1 MTSRLSL
8 RSLFAAGFVPLVA
21 ASLALSSCSDS
32 TDESAPSFKGKG
44 SGMTT
49 VNNSDKEEENA
60 EETTAAQKTV
70 TKEEEAPEEPPVV
83 TVTQTEKQEAPSS
96 TGGGQKTGVGNYI
109 SDFNEYGW
117 LDGGYANCQR
127 FERALFAG
135 AGPDGRAI
143 ICETGG
149 SDKIYR
155 SSMFDGQFQTSDVTQ
170 DGNNYYVNADPSI
183 IVVTPSGVSVR
194 EGGGLA
200 ATGEFT
206 ESWQR

>member
-8 RSLFAAGFVPLVA
+8 RPLIAAGFVPLVA
-21 ASLALSSCSDS
+21 ASLALSGCSNS
-32 TDESAPSFKGKG
+32 TDESAPSFKGEG

-49 VNNSDKEEENA
+49 VNNSDKEEETA
-60 EETTAAQKTV
+60 EETTAAQETV
-70 TKEEEAPEEPPVV
+70 TKESPEERPVV

-135 AGPDGRAI
+135 AGPDGRVI

-149 SDKIYR
+149 GVKFYR

>member
-8 RSLFAAGFVPLVA
+8 RPLIAAGFVPLVA
-21 ASLALSSCSDS
+21 ASLALSGCSNS
-32 TDESAPSFKGKG
+32 TDEAAPSFKGEG

-60 EETTAAQKTV
+60 EETTAAQETV
-70 TKEEEAPEEPPVV
+70 TKESPEEAPVV

-109 SDFNEYGW
+109 SNFNEYGW

-135 AGPDGRAI
+135 AGPDGRVI

-149 SDKIYR
+149 GVKFYR

>member
-8 RSLFAAGFVPLVA
+8 RPLIAAGFVPLVA
-21 ASLALSSCSDS
+21 ASLALSGCSNS
-32 TDESAPSFKGKG
+32 TDESAPSFKGEG

-49 VNNSDKEEENA
+49 VNNSDKEEETA
-60 EETTAAQKTV
+60 EETTAAQETV
-70 TKEEEAPEEPPVV
+70 TKESPEEPPVV

-109 SDFNEYGW
+109 SNFNEYGW

-135 AGPDGRAI
+135 SGPDGRVI

-149 SDKIYR
+149 GYKFYR
-155 SSMFDGQFQTSDVTQ
+155 SSMFDGQFETGDVTQ

>member
-1 MTSRLSL
+1 MTSRSHL
-8 RSLFAAGFVPLVA
+8 RSFTIAGLVPLVV
-21 ASLALSSCSDS
+21 ASLALSGCNDS
-32 TDESAPSFKGKG
+32 KDEAAPSFKGEG

-49 VNNSDKEEENA
+49 VNNSDEETEGA
-60 EETTAAQKTV
+60 EETTAAKKTV

-83 TVTQTEKQEAPSS
+83 TVTQTEKQESS
-96 TGGGQKTGVGNYI
+96 SSSGGGQKSGVGNYI

-135 AGPDGRAI
+135 SGPDGRVI

-149 SDKIYR
+149 GDKVYR
-155 SSMFDGQFQTSDVTQ
+155 SSMFDGQFETSDVSQ

-200 ATGEFT
+200 AAGEFT

>member
-8 RSLFAAGFVPLVA
+8 RSLIAAGFVPLVA
-21 ASLALSSCSDS
+21 ASLALSGCSNS
-32 TDESAPSFKGKG
+32 TDESAPSFKGEG

-49 VNNSDKEEENA
+49 VNNSDKEEETA
-60 EETTAAQKTV
+60 EETTAAQETV
-70 TKEEEAPEEPPVV
+70 TKESPEEPPVV

-109 SDFNEYGW
+109 SNFNEYGW

-135 AGPDGRAI
+135 SGPDGRVI

-149 SDKIYR
+149 GYKFYR
-155 SSMFDGQFQTSDVTQ
+155 SSMFDGQFETGDVTQ

>member
-1 MTSRLSL
+1 MTSRLIL
-8 RSLFAAGFVPLVA
+8 RPLIAAGFVPLVA
-21 ASLALSSCSDS
+21 ASLALSGCSDS
-32 TDESAPSFKGKG
+32 TDESAPSFKGEG

-60 EETTAAQKTV
+60 EETTAAQETV
-70 TKEEEAPEEPPVV
+70 TKEAPEEPPVV

-109 SDFNEYGW
+109 SNFNEYGW

-135 AGPDGRAI
+135 AGPDGRVI

-149 SDKIYR
+149 GYKFYR
-155 SSMFDGQFQTSDVTQ
+155 SSMFDGQFESGDVTQ

>member
-8 RSLFAAGFVPLVA
+8 RPLIAAGFVPLVA
-21 ASLALSSCSDS
+21 ASLALSGCSNS
-32 TDESAPSFKGKG
+32 TDESAPSFKGEG

-49 VNNSDKEEENA
+49 VNNSDKEEETA
-60 EETTAAQKTV
+60 EETTAAQETV
-70 TKEEEAPEEPPVV
+70 TKESPEVPPVV

-96 TGGGQKTGVGNYI
+96 PGGGQKTGEGNYI
-109 SDFNEYGW
+109 SDFNGHGW
-117 LDGGYANCQR
+117 LDGGYASCNR

-135 AGPDGRAI
+135 SGPDGRVI

-149 SDKIYR
+149 GYKFYR
-155 SSMFDGQFQTSDVTQ
+155 SSMFDGQFESDDVTQ

>member
-1 MTSRLSL
+1 MTSRSRL
-8 RSLFAAGFVPLVA
+8 RSLTIAGLVPLVA
-21 ASLALSSCSDS
+21 ASLALSGCNDS
-32 TDESAPSFKGKG
+32 KDEAAPSFKGEG

-49 VNNSDKEEENA
+49 VNNSDEETEGA
-60 EETTAAQKTV
+60 EETTAAKRTV
-70 TKEEEAPEEPPVV
+70 TKEEEASEEPPVV
-83 TVTQTEKQEAPSS
+83 TVTQTEKKESS
-96 TGGGQKTGVGNYI
+96 SSADDGYKTSEGNYI
-109 SDFNEYGW
+109 SDFNGHGW
-117 LDGGYANCQR
+117 LDGGYASCNR

-135 AGPDGRAI
+135 SGPDGRVI

-149 SDKIYR
+149 GDKVYR
-155 SSMFDGQFQTSDVTQ
+155 SSMFDGQFETSDVSQ
-170 DGNNYYVNADPSI
+170 DGNNYYINADPSI

>member
-1 MTSRLSL
+1 
-8 RSLFAAGFVPLVA
+8 
-21 ASLALSSCSDS
+21 
-32 TDESAPSFKGKG
+32 
-44 SGMTT
+44 MTT
-49 VNNSDKEEENA
+49 VNNSDKEEETA
-60 EETTAAQKTV
+60 EETTAAQETV

-149 SDKIYR
+149 GDKIYR

-183 IVVTPSGVSVR
+183 IVVTPSAVSVR

>member
-8 RSLFAAGFVPLVA
+8 RPLIAAGFVPFVA
-21 ASLALSSCSDS
+21 ASLALSGCSNS
-32 TDESAPSFKGKG
+32 TDESAPSFKGEG

-60 EETTAAQKTV
+60 EETTAAQETV
-70 TKEEEAPEEPPVV
+70 TKESPEEPPVV

-109 SDFNEYGW
+109 SNFNEYGW
-117 LDGGYANCQR
+117 LDDGYANCQR

-135 AGPDGRAI
+135 AGPDGRVI

-149 SDKIYR
+149 GDKVYR

>member
-8 RSLFAAGFVPLVA
+8 RPLIAAGFVPLMA
-21 ASLALSSCSDS
+21 ASLALSGCSDS
-32 TDESAPSFKGKG
+32 TDDAAPSFKGKG

-60 EETTAAQKTV
+60 EESTPAQETV
-70 TKEEEAPEEPPVV
+70 TKEEEPPVV

-149 SDKIYR
+149 GDKIYR

>member
-8 RSLFAAGFVPLVA
+8 RPLIAAGFVPLVA
-21 ASLALSSCSDS
+21 ASLALSGCSNS
-32 TDESAPSFKGKG
+32 TDESAPSFKGEG

-49 VNNSDKEEENA
+49 VNNSDKEEETA
-60 EETTAAQKTV
+60 EETTAAQETV
-70 TKEEEAPEEPPVV
+70 TKESPEEPPVV

-109 SDFNEYGW
+109 SNFNEYGW

-135 AGPDGRAI
+135 SGPDGRVI

-149 SDKIYR
+149 GYKFYR
-155 SSMFDGQFQTSDVTQ
+155 SSMFDGQFESGDVTQ

-183 IVVTPSGVSVR
+183 IVVTPSAVSVR

>member
-8 RSLFAAGFVPLVA
+8 RPLIAAGFFPLVA

-32 TDESAPSFKGKG
+32 TDESAPSFKGEG

-49 VNNSDKEEENA
+49 VNNSDKEENA
-60 EETTAAQKTV
+60 EETTAAQETV

-149 SDKIYR
+149 GDKIYR

-170 DGNNYYVNADPSI
+170 DGNNYYVKADPSI
-183 IVVTPSGVSVR
+183 IVVTPSAVSVR

>member
-1 MTSRLSL
+1 MNSRSRL
-8 RSLFAAGFVPLVA
+8 RSLIAAGFVPLMA
-21 ASLALSSCSDS
+21 ASLALSGCSNAE
-32 TDESAPSFKGKG
+32 DEAAPSFKGEG
-44 SGMTT
+44 GGMTT
-49 VNNSDKEEENA
+49 VNNSNKEADNA
-60 EETTAAQKTV
+60 EENTDAQKTA
-70 TKEEEAPEEPPVV
+70 TKEEEAPKEPPVV
-83 TVTQTEKQEAPSS
+83 TVTQTEKQESPSS
-96 TGGGQKTGVGNYI
+96 SGGGQKSGVGKYI
-109 SDFNEYGW
+109 SNFNEYGW

-135 AGPDGRAI
+135 SGPDGRVI

-149 SDKIYR
+149 GVKFYR

>member
-1 MTSRLSL
+1 
-8 RSLFAAGFVPLVA
+8 
-21 ASLALSSCSDS
+21 
-32 TDESAPSFKGKG
+32 
-44 SGMTT
+44 MTT
-49 VNNSDKEEENA
+49 VNNSDKEEETA
-60 EETTAAQKTV
+60 EETTAAQETV
-70 TKEEEAPEEPPVV
+70 TKESPEEPPVV

-135 AGPDGRAI
+135 SGPDGRVI

-149 SDKIYR
+149 GYKFYR
-155 SSMFDGQFQTSDVTQ
+155 SSMFDGQFESGDVTQ

-183 IVVTPSGVSVR
+183 IVVTPSAVSVR

>member
-1 MTSRLSL
+1 MTSRFSL
-8 RSLFAAGFVPLVA
+8 RPLIAAGFVPLVA
-21 ASLALSSCSDS
+21 ASLALSGCSDS
-32 TDESAPSFKGKG
+32 TDEAAPSFKGEG

-60 EETTAAQKTV
+60 EETTAAQETV
-70 TKEEEAPEEPPVV
+70 TKEAPEEPPVV
-83 TVTQTEKQEAPSS
+83 TVTQTERQEAPSS
-96 TGGGQKTGVGNYI
+96 TGGGQKTGEGNYI
-109 SDFNEYGW
+109 SDFNGHGW
-117 LDGGYANCQR
+117 LDGGYASCNR

-135 AGPDGRAI
+135 AGPDGRVI

-149 SDKIYR
+149 GYKFYR
-155 SSMFDGQFQTSDVTQ
+155 SSMFDGQFESGDVTQ

>member
-1 MTSRLSL
+1 M
-8 RSLFAAGFVPLVA
+8 V
-21 ASLALSSCSDS
+21 
-32 TDESAPSFKGKG
+32 K
-44 SGMTT
+44 
-49 VNNSDKEEENA
+49 
-60 EETTAAQKTV
+60 
-70 TKEEEAPEEPPVV
+70 
-83 TVTQTEKQEAPSS
+83 VTQAEKQEAPSS

-109 SDFNEYGW
+109 AGFNEYGW

-135 AGPDGRAI
+135 AGPDGRVI

-149 SDKIYR
+149 GDKIYR

-183 IVVTPSGVSVR
+183 IVVTPSAVSVR

>member
-1 MTSRLSL
+1 MNSRSRL
-8 RSLFAAGFVPLVA
+8 RSLIAAGFVPLVA
-21 ASLALSSCSDS
+21 ASLALSGCSNAK
-32 TDESAPSFKGKG
+32 DEAAPSFKGEG
-44 SGMTT
+44 GGMTT
-49 VNNSDKEEENA
+49 VNNSNKEADNA
-60 EETTAAQKTV
+60 EENTDAQKTA
-70 TKEEEAPEEPPVV
+70 TKEEEAPKEPPVV
-83 TVTQTEKQEAPSS
+83 TVTQTEKQESPSS
-96 TGGGQKTGVGNYI
+96 SGGGQKSGVGNYI
-109 SDFNEYGW
+109 SNFNEYGW

-135 AGPDGRAI
+135 SGPDGRVI

-149 SDKIYR
+149 GIKFYR

>member
-8 RSLFAAGFVPLVA
+8 RPLIAAGFVPLVA
-21 ASLALSSCSDS
+21 ASLALSGCSDS
-32 TDESAPSFKGKG
+32 TDESAPSFKGEG

-49 VNNSDKEEENA
+49 VNNSDKEEETA
-60 EETTAAQKTV
+60 EETTAAQETV
-70 TKEEEAPEEPPVV
+70 TKESPEESPVV

-109 SDFNEYGW
+109 SNFNEYGW

-135 AGPDGRAI
+135 AGPDGRVI

-149 SDKIYR
+149 GVKFYR

>member
-8 RSLFAAGFVPLVA
+8 RPLIAAGFFPLVA
-21 ASLALSSCSDS
+21 ASLALSGCSDS
-32 TDESAPSFKGKG
+32 SDESAPSFKGKG

-60 EETTAAQKTV
+60 EETTAAQETV

-96 TGGGQKTGVGNYI
+96 TGGGQKTGEGNYI
-109 SDFNEYGW
+109 SDFNGHGW
-117 LDGGYANCQR
+117 LDGGYATCNR

-135 AGPDGRAI
+135 SGPDGRVI

-149 SDKIYR
+149 GYKFYR
-155 SSMFDGQFQTSDVTQ
+155 SSMFDGQFESGDVTQ

>member
-8 RSLFAAGFVPLVA
+8 RPLIAAGFVPLVA
-21 ASLALSSCSDS
+21 ASLALSGCSNS
-32 TDESAPSFKGKG
+32 TDESAPSFKGEG

-49 VNNSDKEEENA
+49 VNNSDKEEETA
-60 EETTAAQKTV
+60 EETTAAQETV
-70 TKEEEAPEEPPVV
+70 TKESPEEPPVV

-96 TGGGQKTGVGNYI
+96 TGGGQKTGEGNYI
-109 SDFNEYGW
+109 SDFNGHGW
-117 LDGGYANCQR
+117 LDGGYASCNR

-135 AGPDGRAI
+135 AGPDGRVI

-149 SDKIYR
+149 GDKIYR
-155 SSMFDGQFQTSDVTQ
+155 SSMFDGQFQTSDVTR

-183 IVVTPSGVSVR
+183 IVVTPSAVSVR

>member
-1 MTSRLSL
+1 MPSRLSL
-8 RSLFAAGFVPLVA
+8 RPIIAAGVVSLVA
-21 ASLALSSCSDS
+21 ASLALSGCSNS
-32 TDESAPSFKGKG
+32 TDESAPSFKGEG

-49 VNNSDKEEENA
+49 VNNSDKEEETA
-60 EETTAAQKTV
+60 EETTAAQETV
-70 TKEEEAPEEPPVV
+70 TKESPEEPPVV

-96 TGGGQKTGVGNYI
+96 PGGGQKTGEGNYI
-109 SDFNEYGW
+109 SDFNGHGW
-117 LDGGYANCQR
+117 LDGDYASCNR

-135 AGPDGRAI
+135 SGPDGRVI

-149 SDKIYR
+149 GYKFYR
-155 SSMFDGQFQTSDVTQ
+155 SSMFDGQFESGDVTQ

>member
-1 MTSRLSL
+1 MTSGSRL
-8 RSLFAAGFVPLVA
+8 RSLIIAGLVPLVA
-21 ASLALSSCSDS
+21 ASLALSGCNDS
-32 TDESAPSFKGKG
+32 KDEAAPSFKGEG

-49 VNNSDKEEENA
+49 VNNSDEETEGA
-60 EETTAAQKTV
+60 EETTAAKKTV

-83 TVTQTEKQEAPSS
+83 TVTQTEKQESS
-96 TGGGQKTGVGNYI
+96 SSADDGYKPGEGNYI
-109 SDFNEYGW
+109 SDFNGHGW
-117 LDGGYANCQR
+117 LDGGYATCNR

-135 AGPDGRAI
+135 SGPDGRVI

-149 SDKIYR
+149 GVKFYR
-155 SSMFDGQFQTSDVTQ
+155 SSMFDGQFETSDVSQ

>member
-8 RSLFAAGFVPLVA
+8 RPLIAAGFVPLVA
-21 ASLALSSCSDS
+21 ASLALSGCSNS
-32 TDESAPSFKGKG
+32 TDESAPSFKGEG

-49 VNNSDKEEENA
+49 VNNSGKEEETA
-60 EETTAAQKTV
+60 EETTAAQETV
-70 TKEEEAPEEPPVV
+70 TKESPEEPPVV
-83 TVTQTEKQEAPSS
+83 TVTQTEKQKAPSS

-135 AGPDGRAI
+135 SGPDGRVI

-149 SDKIYR
+149 GVKFYR

>member
-8 RSLFAAGFVPLVA
+8 RPLIAAGFVPLVA
-21 ASLALSSCSDS
+21 AGLALSGCSNS
-32 TDESAPSFKGKG
+32 TDESAPSFKGEG

-49 VNNSDKEEENA
+49 VNNSDKEEETA
-60 EETTAAQKTV
+60 EETTAAQETE
-70 TKEEEAPEEPPVV
+70 TKESPEEPPVV

-96 TGGGQKTGVGNYI
+96 PGGGQKTGEGNYI
-109 SDFNEYGW
+109 SDFNGHGW
-117 LDGGYANCQR
+117 LDGDYASCNR

-135 AGPDGRAI
+135 SGPDGRVI

-149 SDKIYR
+149 GYKFYR
-155 SSMFDGQFQTSDVTQ
+155 SSMFDGQFESDDVTQ

>member
-8 RSLFAAGFVPLVA
+8 RPLIAAGFVPLVA
-21 ASLALSSCSDS
+21 ASLALSGCSNS
-32 TDESAPSFKGKG
+32 TDESAPSFKGEG

-49 VNNSDKEEENA
+49 VNNSDKEEETA
-60 EETTAAQKTV
+60 EETTAAQETV
-70 TKEEEAPEEPPVV
+70 TKESPEEPPVV
-83 TVTQTEKQEAPSS
+83 TVTQTERQEAPSS

-109 SDFNEYGW
+109 SNFNEYGW

-135 AGPDGRAI
+135 SGPDGRVI

-149 SDKIYR
+149 GVKFYR
-155 SSMFDGQFQTSDVTQ
+155 SSMFDGQFETGDVTQ

>member
-8 RSLFAAGFVPLVA
+8 RPLIAAGFVPFVA
-21 ASLALSSCSDS
+21 ASLALSGCSNS
-32 TDESAPSFKGKG
+32 TDESAPSFKGEG

-49 VNNSDKEEENA
+49 VNNSDEEEETA
-60 EETTAAQKTV
+60 EETAAAQETV
-70 TKEEEAPEEPPVV
+70 TKESPEEPPVV

-96 TGGGQKTGVGNYI
+96 PGGGQKTGEGNYI
-109 SDFNEYGW
+109 SDFNGHGW
-117 LDGGYANCQR
+117 LDGDYASCNR

-135 AGPDGRAI
+135 SGPDGRVI

-149 SDKIYR
+149 GYKFYR
-155 SSMFDGQFQTSDVTQ
+155 SSMFDGQFESDDVTQ

>member
-8 RSLFAAGFVPLVA
+8 RPLIAAGFVPLMA
-21 ASLALSSCSDS
+21 ASLALSGCSDS
-32 TDESAPSFKGKG
+32 TDESAPSFKGEG

-60 EETTAAQKTV
+60 EETTAAQETV
-70 TKEEEAPEEPPVV
+70 TKEAPEEPPVV
-83 TVTQTEKQEAPSS
+83 TVTQTERQEAPSS
-96 TGGGQKTGVGNYI
+96 TGGGQKTGEGNYI
-109 SDFNEYGW
+109 SNFNEYGW
-117 LDGGYANCQR
+117 LDDGYANCQR

-135 AGPDGRAI
+135 AGPDGRVI

-149 SDKIYR
+149 GVKFYR
-155 SSMFDGQFQTSDVTQ
+155 SSMFDGQFETGDVTQ

>member
-1 MTSRLSL
+1 
-8 RSLFAAGFVPLVA
+8 
-21 ASLALSSCSDS
+21 
-32 TDESAPSFKGKG
+32 
-44 SGMTT
+44 MTT
-49 VNNSDKEEENA
+49 VNNSDEETEGA
-60 EETTAAQKTV
+60 EETTAAKKTV

-83 TVTQTEKQEAPSS
+83 TVTQTEKQESS
-96 TGGGQKTGVGNYI
+96 SSADDGYKTGEGNYI
-109 SDFNEYGW
+109 SDFNGHGW
-117 LDGGYANCQR
+117 LDGGYATCNR

-135 AGPDGRAI
+135 SGPDGRVI

-149 SDKIYR
+149 GVKFYR
-155 SSMFDGQFQTSDVTQ
+155 SSMFDGQFETSDVSQ

-200 ATGEFT
+200 TTGEFT

>member
-8 RSLFAAGFVPLVA
+8 RPLIAAGFVPLVA
-21 ASLALSSCSDS
+21 ASLALSGCSNS
-32 TDESAPSFKGKG
+32 TDESAPSFKGEG

-49 VNNSDKEEENA
+49 VNNSDKEEETA
-60 EETTAAQKTV
+60 EETTAAQETV
-70 TKEEEAPEEPPVV
+70 TKESPEEPPVV

-135 AGPDGRAI
+135 SGPDGRVI

-149 SDKIYR
+149 GYKFYR
-155 SSMFDGQFQTSDVTQ
+155 SSMFDGQFESGDVTQ

>member
-8 RSLFAAGFVPLVA
+8 RPLIAAGFVPLVA
-21 ASLALSSCSDS
+21 ASLALSGCSNS
-32 TDESAPSFKGKG
+32 TDESAPSFKGEG

-49 VNNSDKEEENA
+49 VNNSDKEEETA
-60 EETTAAQKTV
+60 EETTAAQETV
-70 TKEEEAPEEPPVV
+70 TKGSPEEPPVV

-109 SDFNEYGW
+109 SNFNEYGW
-117 LDGGYANCQR
+117 LDDGYANCQR

-135 AGPDGRAI
+135 AGPDGRVI

-149 SDKIYR
+149 GDKVYR

>member
-8 RSLFAAGFVPLVA
+8 RSLIAAGFVPFVA
-21 ASLALSSCSDS
+21 ASLALSGCSNS
-32 TDESAPSFKGKG
+32 TDESAPSFKGEG

-49 VNNSDKEEENA
+49 VNNSDKEEETA
-60 EETTAAQKTV
+60 EETTAAQETV
-70 TKEEEAPEEPPVV
+70 TKESPEEPPVV

-96 TGGGQKTGVGNYI
+96 PGGGQKTGEGNYI
-109 SDFNEYGW
+109 SDFNGHGW
-117 LDGGYANCQR
+117 LDGDYASCNR

-135 AGPDGRAI
+135 SGPDGRVI

-149 SDKIYR
+149 GDKIYR

-183 IVVTPSGVSVR
+183 IVVTPSAVSVR

>member
-8 RSLFAAGFVPLVA
+8 RPLIAAGFVPLVA
-21 ASLALSSCSDS
+21 ASLALSGCSDS
-32 TDESAPSFKGKG
+32 SDESAPSFKGKG

-49 VNNSDKEEENA
+49 VNNSDKEEETA
-60 EETTAAQKTV
+60 EETTAAQETV
-70 TKEEEAPEEPPVV
+70 TKESPEERPVV

-135 AGPDGRAI
+135 AGPDGRVI

-149 SDKIYR
+149 GVKFYR

-200 ATGEFT
+200 ATADFT
-206 ESWQR
+206 DSWQR

>member
-8 RSLFAAGFVPLVA
+8 RPLIAAGFVPLVA
-21 ASLALSSCSDS
+21 ASLALSGCSNS
-32 TDESAPSFKGKG
+32 TDEAAPSFKGEG

-49 VNNSDKEEENA
+49 VNNSDKEEETA
-60 EETTAAQKTV
+60 EETTAAQETV
-70 TKEEEAPEEPPVV
+70 TKDSPEEPPVV

-96 TGGGQKTGVGNYI
+96 PGGGQKTGEGNYI
-109 SDFNEYGW
+109 SDFNGHGW
-117 LDGGYANCQR
+117 LDGDYASCNR

-135 AGPDGRAI
+135 SGPDGRVI

-149 SDKIYR
+149 GYKFYR
-155 SSMFDGQFQTSDVTQ
+155 SSMFDGQFESDDVTQ

>member
-8 RSLFAAGFVPLVA
+8 RPLIAAGFVPLVA
-21 ASLALSSCSDS
+21 ASLALSGCSNS
-32 TDESAPSFKGKG
+32 TDESAPSFKGEG

-49 VNNSDKEEENA
+49 VNNSDKEEETA
-60 EETTAAQKTV
+60 EETTAAQETV
-70 TKEEEAPEEPPVV
+70 TKESPEESPVV

-135 AGPDGRAI
+135 AGPDGRVI

-149 SDKIYR
+149 GVKFYR

>member
-8 RSLFAAGFVPLVA
+8 RPLIAAGFVPLVA
-21 ASLALSSCSDS
+21 ASLALSGCSDS
-32 TDESAPSFKGKG
+32 TDESAPSFKGEG

-60 EETTAAQKTV
+60 EETTAAQETV
-70 TKEEEAPEEPPVV
+70 TKEAPEEPPVV

-109 SDFNEYGW
+109 SNFNEYGW

-135 AGPDGRAI
+135 SGPDGRVI

-149 SDKIYR
+149 GYKFYR
-155 SSMFDGQFQTSDVTQ
+155 SSMFDGQFETGDVTQ
-170 DGNNYYVNADPSI
+170 AGNNYYVNADPSI